1 MLNFLKF
8 RRDPRPDR
16 NDAFR
21 NAYSRGYARG
31 RYDAAQTTGD
41 NAKHWSFAD
50 FLSADAEADA
60 SVRQILRTR
69 ARYEVANNSYAKGI
83 VLTLANDA
91 VGTGPRLQMLT
102 DRDDLNRRVEHDWS
116 RWEKAVRLAEK
127 LRTLRMARC
136 QDGEAFV
143 LLANN
148 PNLGDPSVTLDL
160 QPIEAD
166 RVTEDRFNNDPNCID
181 GITLDAFGNPRSYR
195 ILRYH
200 PGGEAAFQN
209 AARDVDAR
217 HVVHLF
223 REDRPGQHRGVPEIT
238 PALPLFANLRR
249 YTLAVVAAA
258 EAAADFAGILYTDAP
273 ANGEAADVDPMDTI
287 QLERNMLLTIPGG
300 WKMSQLDP
308 KQPATSY
315 GDFKREVL
323 NEIARCLNIP
333 YNIAAGNSSGYN
345 YASGRLDHQTYYKSI
360 TVERSY
366 IERALLDRVFAR
378 WLREW
383 SLSTGTAIDECDC
396 KHTWFWD
403 GAEHVDPNKEA
414 SAQATRLSSLTTT
427 LAAEYAR
434 QGKDWEVELRQL
446 ARERDL
452 KKELGLKS
460 GHELQYGNQPTHES
474 ERETGDE

>member
-181 GITLDAFGNPRSYR
+181 GITLDAFGNPRSTGSRCKIKQHIQKNHAAHDR
-195 ILRYH
+195 IPICVIHAESQKQTRNNRV
-200 PGGEAAFQN
+200 N
-209 AARDVDAR
+209 ANQRKPR
-217 HVVHLF
+217 F
-223 REDRPGQHRGVPEIT
+223 KKNQQHGFGR
-238 PALPLFANLRR
+238 
-249 YTLAVVAAA
+249 
-258 EAAADFAGILYTDAP
+258 
-273 ANGEAADVDPMDTI
+273 
-287 QLERNMLLTIPGG
+287 LTE
-300 WKMSQLDP
+300 QLD
-308 KQPATSY
+308 
-315 GDFKREVL
+315 G
-323 NEIARCLNIP
+323 IARITIDMNQRAPSRWRQFASYL
-333 YNIAAGNSSGYN
+333 YN
-345 YASGRLDHQTYYKSI
+345 YLSKKI
-360 TVERSY
+360 
-366 IERALLDRVFAR
+366 RVH
-378 WLREW
+378 
-383 SLSTGTAIDECDC
+383 SPNQ
-396 KHTWFWD
+396 KQQ
-403 GAEHVDPNKEA
+403 NKE
-414 SAQATRLSSLTTT
+414 SR
-427 LAAEYAR
+427 
-434 QGKDWEVELRQL
+434 K
-446 ARERDL
+446 
-452 KKELGLKS
+452 
-460 GHELQYGNQPTHES
+460 
-474 ERETGDE
+474 